1 MYRSYQKD
9 PFFYQHRPTEV
20 RRRPWAPS
28 PVVIG
33 IAAIILFVGGLVV
46 RDQIRSKLVDDAVS
60 VSTSSAS
67 ASVTS
72 GTVDFTLARQFYD
85 PLAFFENSYTSH
97 LNYAFLQ
104 QYDAV
109 IEPYQPMYLYLYD
122 TEAQKQS
129 YRFTVCPTASSAS
142 ENDCQEGYIST
153 SDQDSSKKAV
163 QFACTPFSA
172 YTISVEQ
179 VDAAALSLPYWDF
192 TIDVAENRNAWESVI
207 LSSDTY
213 GAMSLPSN
221 ISHGFTYT
229 EDAMDDGR
237 VQDSRW
243 ADLKV
248 EQNIWYDDLR
258 YSYGY
263 LRAPWNLNP
272 SPYITRYA
280 FSFKNKLTF
289 PDCASH
295 YDVLQYDDMMDFF
308 ATIANSPHSK
318 AHTVLGGFYG
328 CDAFQTLIDQGYIA
342 NNENARVLCSF
353 WSFYVKEFWRRN
365 FITPDRS
372 CALPDTTRPR
382 GATIATFSSTAK
394 MTTTTATA
402 EASASCGFT
411 CVAGQEDDMLDF
423 LFEQS
428 HLNIDTTT
436 NPTGARAAVLQFICN
451 SSDGT
456 STGRSYG
463 SQIFTGDHLESASP
477 ADPSFWVIH
486 PTIERLFHAKLMS
499 GGFVT
504 DYWPIHVNE
513 SQSTYVCAKNACYNA
528 TTGSYDYHTDCCYGH
543 YRDDQ
548 TMDADVGSRAAYT
561 GATNYATFQATNPTS
576 IETYQMPYIYDTFTW
591 DHCTASSGLDLVS
604 LLQDLHT
611 DGVSRSTAAAS
622 KTNTNYPRK
631 VYPPESQRQMQAHKV
646 YVLAKN
652 QKIVEKHRQSQQ
664 QQLPTAATDPQPKE
678 KKVTTCLL
686 GDVLMGVRGGYRMI
700 RATHGVH
707 SGGYFWEAMI
717 LPSSHAE
724 AHFRI
729 GWSTRQG
736 ELQAPVGY
744 DAYSYA
750 YRDVSGSKVYN
761 SIRDDHYGASFGP
774 GDVIGCYIYLDDN
787 TLNNKMIFYKNG
799 ISQGIAFQG
808 PEIKPGIYFPA
819 ISIFMQGNV
828 RVNFGPKYI
837 VGHQLT
843 GSVQPV
849 SELQPFHPR
858 DRQVHDREVL
868 ELQATFRSLHE
879 PRIPPPTTTEPSNN
893 NDDDASP
900 PSSTLPVSNKTD
912 EKETT
917 TASSEEVGLSER
929 SSTTPSSS
937 S

>member
-1 MYRSYQKD
+1 MHRSYQKD

-33 IAAIILFVGGLVV
+33 LAAIILFVGGLVI
-46 RDQIRSKLVDDAVS
+46 RDQVRSKLVDNAVS
-60 VSTSSAS
+60 VSTLSTSAS
-67 ASVTS
+67 ATA
-72 GTVDFTLARQFYD
+72 GAVDFTLARQFYD
-85 PLAFFENSYTSH
+85 PLAFFGNSYTSH

-142 ENDCQEGYIST
+142 EKDCQEGYIFT

-163 QFACTPFSA
+163 QFACAPFST

-179 VDAAALSLPYWDF
+179 VDTAGNTVSVTAGSALCLYVRREFRSLTTEDQQAFMDANYIIYSTSEEKGQALYGASFRNSTSLVRYHHFSAAQQDADHIHEGNGFLTQHIKLSNMFEDSLRAVDPALSLPYWDF
-192 TIDVAENRNAWESVI
+192 TIDVAENRNAWESAI

-221 ISHGFTYT
+221 VSHGFTYT

-237 VQDSRW
+237 VKDSRW
-243 ADLKV
+243 TDLKV

-295 YDVLQYDDMMDFF
+295 YDILQYDDMMDFF

-318 AHTVLGGFYG
+318 THTVLGGFYG

-342 NNENARVLCSF
+342 NSDNARALCSF
-353 WSFYVKEFWRRN
+353 WSFYLKEFWRRN

-382 GATIATFSSTAK
+382 GTTSATSSAATK
-394 MTTTTATA
+394 TTTTAATE
-402 EASASCGFT
+402 EASTSCGFT

-436 NPTGARAAVLQFICN
+436 NPAGARAAVLQFICN

-456 STGRSYG
+456 LTGRSYG

-548 TMDADVGSRAAYT
+548 TMDADVGSRAVYS
-561 GATNYATFQATNPTS
+561 GATNYATLQATNPTS
-576 IETYQMPYIYDTFTW
+576 IETYQMPYIYDAFTW

-611 DGVSRSTAAAS
+611 DGISRSAAAAS
-622 KTNTNYPRK
+622 KAKTNYPRK
-631 VYPPESQRQMQAHKV
+631 VYPPESQRQMQAHKL

-652 QKIVEKHRQSQQ
+652 QKIVEKHRQQ
-664 QQLPTAATDPQPKE
+664 QQLPKAATDPQPK
-678 KKVTTCLL
+678 KKVTAI
-686 GDVLMGVRGGYRMI
+686 RGG
-700 RATHGVH
+700 
-707 SGGYFWEAMI
+707 
-717 LPSSHAE
+717 
-724 AHFRI
+724 
-729 GWSTRQG
+729 
-736 ELQAPVGY
+736 
-744 DAYSYA
+744 
-750 YRDVSGSKVYN
+750 
-761 SIRDDHYGASFGP
+761 
-774 GDVIGCYIYLDDN
+774 
-787 TLNNKMIFYKNG
+787 
-799 ISQGIAFQG
+799 
-808 PEIKPGIYFPA
+808 
-819 ISIFMQGNV
+819 
-828 RVNFGPKYI
+828 
-837 VGHQLT
+837 
-843 GSVQPV
+843 
-849 SELQPFHPR
+849 
-858 DRQVHDREVL
+858 
-868 ELQATFRSLHE
+868 
-879 PRIPPPTTTEPSNN
+879 
-893 NDDDASP
+893 
-900 PSSTLPVSNKTD
+900 
-912 EKETT
+912 
-917 TASSEEVGLSER
+917 
-929 SSTTPSSS
+929 
-937 S
+937 